1 MMTQRHSFLH
11 DESNNKKKDEEEFL
25 CRRRTEGRTRAKKV
39 VFSTETKTP
48 TRFERTW
55 EEDPDDGSLFFRDG
69 AAFFFV
75 LRSKERRC
83 SGKERER
90 GSRRKRANSP
100 NKHISRYSLISERR
114 IAGRTVYTEE
124 DERRGRRTQ
133 KRRRSAAPRGGS
145 ESAKRIHDH
154 ENQRKLDGRGT
165 PTVRRGHRAVRRPR
179 GFGFFFLFFFFRRLN
194 QSSLF
199 FVPAAPLLTKE
210 RDVFCLNR
218 TMRRAR
224 ANVDRLYRYFFSLTL
239 CLTLIYSSS
248 FRDETD
254 TSETGSKLKNT

>member
-100 NKHISRYSLISERR
+100 NKHISRYSLVSERR

-179 GFGFFFLFFFFRRLN
+179 GFGFFFLFFFFSSVESVVSFFCASSTSADKRERRFLS
-194 QSSLF
+194 QSNDATRARECRQTLPLF
-199 FVPAAPLLTKE
+199 FFSHTLSHPHLL
-210 RDVFCLNR
+210 V
-218 TMRRAR
+218 
-224 ANVDRLYRYFFSLTL
+224 FFS
-239 CLTLIYSSS
+239 
-248 FRDETD
+248 R
-254 TSETGSKLKNT
+254 

>member
-1 MMTQRHSFLH
+1 M
-11 DESNNKKKDEEEFL
+11 KKKN
-25 CRRRTEGRTRAKKV
+25 RRENARKKV

-48 TRFERTW
+48 TRFEHTW

-75 LRSKERRC
+75 LRSKERR

-90 GSRRKRANSP
+90 GSLRKRANSP

-114 IAGRTVYTEE
+114 IAGRTVYTEEE

-179 GFGFFFLFFFFRRLN
+179 GFGFFFLFFFFRWLN
-194 QSSLF
+194 SSLF
-199 FVPAAPLLTKE
+199 LCQQTKK
-210 RDVFCLNR
+210 
-218 TMRRAR
+218 
-224 ANVDRLYRYFFSLTL
+224 
-239 CLTLIYSSS
+239 
-248 FRDETD
+248 
-254 TSETGSKLKNT
+254 KLF

>member
-1 MMTQRHSFLH
+1 
-11 DESNNKKKDEEEFL
+11 L

-179 GFGFFFLFFFFRRLN
+179 GFGFFFLFFFF
-194 QSSLF
+194 SSVESVVSF

-210 RDVFCLNR
+210 RAFFVSIERSDA
-218 TMRRAR
+218 RAR
-224 ANVDRLYRYFFSLTL
+224 MSTDSTVIFFSHTL
-239 CLTLIYSSS
+239 SHPHLLVFFS
-248 FRDETD
+248 R
-254 TSETGSKLKNT
+254 